1 MRTPNSHMLNV
12 SKIFLLLGLQLFVTT
27 KSWGYRPFESTDADV
42 IDAKEIEIEL
52 GYFNWMRADGENSYV
67 TPQFVFNYGLTDRLE
82 LVAEFEVEHP
92 ENESSEFADPAV
104 FLKSVLKPGVLQ
116 GESGLSFAIEAG
128 TLLPVHSSD
137 EIGVEAIGIVSG
149 RFSIIDWHLNFGGG
163 MDRVDHNSFA
173 LWGVIAE
180 FPLSTFGAD
189 NLRLVGEFNGESVRG
204 ESAENSALLGL
215 IWEPT
220 SRPNLSL
227 DFGVRHGT
235 SSASDDWA
243 ATLGMSF
250 SF

>member
-1 MRTPNSHMLNV
+1 MRSSSRLTCRV
-12 SKIFLLLGLQLFVTT
+12 SKLFLLLGLQLFVAT
-27 KSWGYRPFESTDADV
+27 KSWAYRPFESTDADV
-42 IDAKEIEIEL
+42 IDAGEIEIEL

-67 TPQFVFNYGLTDRLE
+67 TPQFVFNYGLSDRLE

-92 ENESSEFADPAV
+92 ANESSEFADPAV

-116 GESGLSFAIEAG
+116 GERGLSFAIEAG
-128 TLLPVHSSD
+128 TLLPAHNGD
-137 EIGVEAIGIVSG
+137 EFGIEAIGIISG
-149 RFSIIDWHLNFGGG
+149 KLSNVNWHLNFGGG
-163 MDRVDHNSFA
+163 MNRADHDSFT

-180 FPLSTFGAD
+180 FPLSSFGAD
-189 NLRLVGEFNGESVRG
+189 NLRLVGEFNGESVQG

-215 IWEPT
+215 IWEPA

-227 DFGVRHGT
+227 DFGVRNGT